1 MVEASPSVPGRHIAK
16 DIHDLPEID
25 ASVTLDKQSF
35 NLKEKITLV
44 KVPVLQIQ
52 EFSRKVSQAEILSEL
67 NDEKCRVNHRLIDCT
82 VLVQ

>member
-16 DIHDLPEID
+16 DIHDIPEID

-35 NLKEKITLV
+35 NLKEKITSV

-52 EFSRKVSQAEILSEL
+52 EFSRKVSQTKILSEP
-67 NDEKCRVNHRLIDCT
+67 NDE
-82 VLVQ
+82 